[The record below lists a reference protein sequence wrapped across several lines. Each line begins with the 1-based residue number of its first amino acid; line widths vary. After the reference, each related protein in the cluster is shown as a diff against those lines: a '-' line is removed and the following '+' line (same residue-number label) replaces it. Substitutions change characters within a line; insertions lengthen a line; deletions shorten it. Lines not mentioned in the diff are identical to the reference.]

1 MFKGEEWENSIALGM
16 LKAHCFLPI
25 LSYGATAILAAT
37 SQEPKSMI
45 ASSPLRRRRAGSQ
58 LSNLSPSSPS
68 GQSAPLYFDPAND
81 LLDHPHSP
89 PRSPIRR
96 QFYPPS
102 VSVECEWPTKPLGL
116 LRLKGL
122 ETDAEDLLL
131 KVAYTRCCYLVP
143 VVITK

>member
-25 LSYGATAILAAT
+25 LSYGATAILVAT

-45 ASSPLRRRRAGSQ
+45 AS
-58 LSNLSPSSPS
+58 
-68 GQSAPLYFDPAND
+68 
-81 LLDHPHSP
+81 
-89 PRSPIRR
+89 
-96 QFYPPS
+96 
-102 VSVECEWPTKPLGL
+102 WPTKPLGL